1 MPKTKAVLT
10 EQVVVRL
17 PPGLKASA
25 QQFAGVAEK
34 NLSDWIRGII
44 EVEVKRQKRAQS

>member
-1 MPKTKAVLT
+1 MPKTKTVLT

-25 QQFAGVAEK
+25 QQFAGNAEK
-34 NLSDWIRGII
+34 NLSEWIRNII
-44 EVEVKRQKRAQS
+44 EAEIKRQKRMQS